1 MPDTLMGKIDYW
13 LLYNTSVSLTQRIFF
28 CENLRVM
35 IKAGLSI
42 SEGLNTL
49 ALQSDSK
56 MFRRVINTVR
66 EDVEAGRLLSQGMA
80 KFPKIFNTIFISMVQ
95 IGEVSGTLDENL
107 NELTQQMKKDYN
119 LRSKV
124 KGAMTYPLVILVA
137 MLGITIALLVFVLPK
152 LLDIF
157 KEFGDVQLP
166 LATRILIVV
175 SDFVQ
180 ARGVLVGIG
189 LVILAIGF
197 VAFARTKGG
206 RAFLH
211 RLILNS
217 PVLGPIVKKVNLAR
231 FSRTFSGLLK
241 TDIPVVQSL
250 TVTAEVLG
258 NVHYRQACLDA
269 GEYIKKGETIAR
281 SLGAY
286 NKLFPPLVVQ
296 MVSVGERSGNVD
308 SLLADI
314 AEFYEQQVD
323 NVLNNLSSIIEP
335 VLILLL
341 GGMVGGIALA
351 VMMPMYAL
359 TQAISEQ

>member
-1 MPDTLMGKIDYW
+1 MASSLRKKINYW
-13 LLYNTSVSLTQRIFF
+13 LLYNTSVPLTQRIFF

-49 ALQSDSK
+49 ALQSESR
-56 MFRRVINTVR
+56 MFRQVINTVR
-66 EDVEAGRLLSQGMA
+66 EDVEAGKLLSQGMA

-107 NELTQQMKKDYN
+107 NELTQQMKKDYA

-137 MLGITIALLVFVLPK
+137 MLGITTALLVFVLPK

-157 KEFGDVQLP
+157 KEFGDVKLP
-166 LATRILIVV
+166 LATRILITV

-180 ARGVLVGIG
+180 ARGVLLAIG
-189 LVILAIGF
+189 LVLLTLIL
-197 VAFARTKGG
+197 VTLARTKQG
-206 RAFLH
+206 RSFIHSAL
-211 RLILNS
+211 LSAPI
-217 PVLGPIVKKVNLAR
+217 LGPIVKKVNLAR

-250 TVTAEVLG
+250 TVTAEVMG
-258 NVHYRQACLDA
+258 NLHYRQACLDA

-286 NKLFPPLVVQ
+286 RKLFPPLVVQ

-323 NVLNNLSSIIEP
+323 NVLSSLSSIIEP

>member
-1 MPDTLMGKIDYW
+1 MATLKERIERW
-13 LLYNTSVSLTQRIFF
+13 LLHNSAVPLTQRIFF

-35 IKAGLSI
+35 IRAGLSI

-49 ALQSDSK
+49 ALQADSK
-56 MFRRVINTVR
+56 MFRQVINSVR
-66 EDVEAGRLLSQGMA
+66 EDVEAGKLLSQGLA

-107 NELTQQMKKDYN
+107 NELTQQMKKDYH

-124 KGAMTYPLVILVA
+124 KGALTYPIVILVA
-137 MLGITIALLVFVLPK
+137 MTGITVGLLVFVLPK

-166 LATRILIVV
+166 LATRILIAM
-175 SDFVQ
+175 SDFIQ
-180 ARGVLVGIG
+180 ARGVLVAVG
-189 LVILAIGF
+189 LVFLVI
-197 VAFARTKGG
+197 VAVTLARTKQG
-206 RAFLH
+206 RSMLH
-211 RLILNS
+211 LAILNS
-217 PVLGPIVKKVNLAR
+217 PVIGPIVKKVNLAR

-250 TVTAEVLG
+250 TVTAEVMG

-269 GEYIKKGETIAR
+269 AEYIKKGEAISR
-281 SLGAY
+281 SLASY
-286 NKLFPPLVVQ
+286 HRLFPPLVVQ
-296 MVSVGERSGNVD
+296 MVNVGERSGNVD

-323 NVLNNLSSIIEP
+323 NVLNSLSSIIEP